1 MTAASTS
8 VPAHGLR
15 DRVVRGLGWVAA
27 SQLLMQL
34 SRAGVAVLLARL
46 LTPEQFGVAAI
57 VLVFAS
63 LVLVFS
69 DLALGAALV
78 QAKTLTEADRSTAF
92 WTTIAAGFVFCGVG
106 IGLSGP
112 IASLFGEPD
121 VKPLCM
127 ALSASFLITS
137 IAVTHQSLL
146 VREMEFRRLETQ
158 TMVSVLIGG
167 AVGVAVALAGKGS
180 WAIIAQQ
187 LGTATAASILL
198 WVLSPWRPRF
208 MFSRESLRR
217 MGGFSLPLV
226 GHRLLFYVH
235 RNADNLLVA
244 RFVGPAA
251 LGSYQLAYNLMLV
264 PMSRIGGPL
273 QRVFAPAFAR
283 MQDDPER
290 IAETWARLTRMVASI
305 ALPAL
310 VGLVVVAPDFVTVV
324 LGDKWQQVAPIV
336 QLLAWVGMIQALQAI
351 NIDIL
356 QARNRTTTILRYSL
370 LFCIAHVIGFA
381 VGVHWGVL
389 GVAAAYAVTSLLVE
403 PVLTVLTARALGVS
417 PWVFVRSAS
426 GVFFSS
432 LVMGAAVLA
441 ARLAMTEHGVPALP
455 RLIVCIAVG
464 FVTFAIMC
472 AWRVPEVRIE
482 YEALVRRLLARRR
495 KVVEV
500 V

>member
-1 MTAASTS
+1 MTADPTS
-8 VPAHGLR
+8 VPAAGLR
-15 DRVVRGLGWVAA
+15 DKVMRGLGWVAA
-27 SQLLMQL
+27 SQLLMQV

-92 WTTIAAGFVFCGVG
+92 WTTIAAGVVFCIAGVL
-106 IGLSGP
+106 LSGP
-112 IASLFGEPD
+112 IASLFGEPT

-127 ALSASFLITS
+127 ALSGSFLITS

-187 LGTATAASILL
+187 LGTAVAASILL

-208 MFSRESLRR
+208 TFSTASLRQ
-217 MGGFSLPLV
+217 MSAFSLPLV

-244 RFVGPAA
+244 RFVGTAA

-283 MQDDPER
+283 LQDDPER

-305 ALPAL
+305 AIPSLM
-310 VGLVVVAPDFVTVV
+310 GLVVVAPDFVSVV
-324 LGDKWQQVAPIV
+324 LGHEWAQVAPIV

-351 NIDIL
+351 NVDI
-356 QARNRTTTILRYSL
+356 
-370 LFCIAHVIGFA
+370 FCGAHVIGFA
-381 VGVHWGVL
+381 IGVQWGVL
-389 GVAAAYAVTSLLVE
+389 GVAAAYAVTSVIVE
-403 PVLTVLTARALGVS
+403 PFLTVLTARALGVS
-417 PWVFVRSAS
+417 PWVFVRSVW
-426 GVFFSS
+426 GVFLCS
-432 LVMGAAVLA
+432 LAMAAAVLA
-441 ARLAMTEHGVPALP
+441 ARLAMLDNGIPALP
-455 RLIVCIAVG
+455 RLLVCVAVG
-464 FVTFAIMC
+464 VVTFALVC
-472 AWRVPEVRIE
+472 AWRVPEVRLE

-495 KVVEV
+495 RVMEV

>member
-1 MTAASTS
+1 MPVA
-8 VPAHGLR
+8 GLR
-15 DRVVRGLGWVAA
+15 DRVMRGLGWAAA

-92 WTTIAAGFVFCGVG
+92 WTTVAAGIVFCGVG
-106 IGLSGP
+106 IVLSGP
-112 IASLFGEPD
+112 IASLFGEPT

-127 ALSASFLITS
+127 ALSASFLVTS
-137 IAVTHQSLL
+137 VAVTHQSLL
-146 VREMEFRRLETQ
+146 VREMEFRRLETL

-167 AVGVAVALAGKGS
+167 VIGVAVAIAGKGS

-187 LGTATAASILL
+187 LGTAGAASILL
-198 WVLSPWRPRF
+198 WALSPWRPKF
-208 MFSRESLRR
+208 TFSRSSLRH
-217 MGGFSLPLV
+217 MGAFSLPLV

-283 MQDDPER
+283 LQDEPER

-310 VGLVVVAPDFVTVV
+310 MGLVVVAPDFVTVV
-324 LGDKWQQVAPIV
+324 LGDKWEKVAPIV

-356 QARNRTTTILRYSL
+356 QARNRTSTILRYSIG
-370 LFCIAHVIGFA
+370 FCVAHVIGFA
-381 VGVHWGVL
+381 IGVQWGVL

-403 PVLTVLTARALGVS
+403 PFLTVLTARALGVS

-432 LVMGAAVLA
+432 LVMAAAVLA
-441 ARLAMTEHGVPALP
+441 ARLAMLENDLPALL
-455 RLIVCIAVG
+455 RLVVCIVVG
-464 FVTFAIMC
+464 IVTFGVVC
-472 AWRVPEVRIE
+472 AWRVPEVRFE
-482 YEALVRRLLARRR
+482 YEALVRRLLTRRR
-495 KVVEV
+495 RVVEV

>member
-1 MTAASTS
+1 MTAESSS
-8 VPAHGLR
+8 VPAAGLR
-15 DRVVRGLGWVAA
+15 DRVIRGLGWVAA

-34 SRAGVAVLLARL
+34 SRAAVAVLLARL

-78 QAKTLTEADRSTAF
+78 QAKTLTEEDRSTAF
-92 WTTIAAGFVFCGVG
+92 WTSVGAGFVFCVAGVL
-106 IGLSGP
+106 LSGP
-112 IASLFGEPD
+112 IASLFGEPE

-127 ALSASFLITS
+127 ALSASFLVTS

-158 TMVSVLIGG
+158 TMVSVMIGG
-167 AVGVAVALAGKGS
+167 AVGVGVALGGGGS

-187 LGTATAASILL
+187 LGTAAAASVLL
-198 WVLSPWRPRF
+198 WVLSPWRPKF
-208 MFSRESLRR
+208 TFSRASLRH
-217 MGGFSLPLV
+217 MGAFSLPLV

-244 RFVGPAA
+244 RFVGAAA

-283 MQDDPER
+283 LQDEPER

-305 ALPAL
+305 AIPSLM
-310 VGLVVVAPDFVTVV
+310 GLVIVAPDFVSVV
-324 LGDKWQQVAPIV
+324 LGDEWAQVAPIV

-351 NIDIL
+351 NVDIL
-356 QARNRTTTILRYSL
+356 QARNRTSTLLRYSIA
-370 LFCIAHVIGFA
+370 FCIAHVIGFA
-381 VGVHWGVL
+381 VGVQWGVL
-389 GVAAAYAVTSLLVE
+389 GVAAVYGITSLIIE
-403 PVLTVLTARALGVS
+403 PFLTVITARALNVS
-417 PWVFVRSAS
+417 PMVFVRSVW
-426 GVFFSS
+426 GVFLCSAA
-432 LVMGAAVLA
+432 MAAAVLA
-441 ARLAMTEHGVPALP
+441 ARLAMVDQGVPALL
-455 RLIVCIAVG
+455 RLIVCVG
-464 FVTFAIMC
+464 VGLVTFAVVC
-472 AWRVPEVRIE
+472 AWRVPEVRVE
-482 YEALVRRLLARRR
+482 YETLLRRLVARRQR
-495 KVVEV
+495 VAEV
-500 V
+500 A

>member
-1 MTAASTS
+1 MTAESTS
-8 VPAHGLR
+8 VPAASLR
-15 DRVVRGLGWVAA
+15 DRVMRGLGWVAA

-34 SRAGVAVLLARL
+34 SRACVAVLLARL

-92 WTTIAAGFVFCGVG
+92 WTTVAAGFVFCILGLL
-106 IGLSGP
+106 LSGP
-112 IASLFGEPD
+112 IASLFGEPT

-127 ALSASFLITS
+127 ALSGSFLITS
-137 IAVTHQSLL
+137 VAVTHQSLL

-167 AVGVAVALAGKGS
+167 AIGVGVALAGKGS

-187 LGTATAASILL
+187 LGTAVAASILL

-208 MFSRESLRR
+208 VFSKESLRR

-235 RNADNLLVA
+235 RNADNVLVA

-251 LGSYQLAYNLMLV
+251 LGAYQLSYNLMLV

-305 ALPAL
+305 AIPSLM
-310 VGLVVVAPDFVTVV
+310 GLVVVAPDFVSVV
-324 LGDKWQQVAPIV
+324 LGDEWVQVAPIV

-356 QARNRTTTILRYSL
+356 QARNRTSTILRYSIG
-370 LFCIAHVIGFA
+370 FCIAHVVGFA
-381 VGVHWGVL
+381 IGVQWGVI

-403 PVLTVLTARALGVS
+403 PVLTVLTARALAVS
-417 PWVFVRSAS
+417 PWVFVRSVS
-426 GVFFSS
+426 GVFLCS
-432 LVMGAAVLA
+432 LAMAAAVLA
-441 ARLAMTEHGVPALP
+441 ARLAMLDNGIPALV
-455 RLIVCIAVG
+455 RLVVCVVVG
-464 FVTFAIMC
+464 VVTFALVC
-472 AWRVPEVRIE
+472 AWRVPEVRLE
-482 YEALVRRLLARRR
+482 YAALVRRLLARRR
-495 KVVEV
+495 RVVEV
-500 V
+500 A